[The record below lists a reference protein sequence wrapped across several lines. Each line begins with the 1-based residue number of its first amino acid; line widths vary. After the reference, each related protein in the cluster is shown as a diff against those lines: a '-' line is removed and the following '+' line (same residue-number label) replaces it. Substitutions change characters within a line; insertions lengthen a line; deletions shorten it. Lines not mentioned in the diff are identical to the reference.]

1 MASQD
6 ASEYVW
12 PPAVVGFDMPAP
24 SIDSAGRAEPLM
36 LAFLSARPDHYW
48 IEAFVAEVDA
58 FKAQHQ
64 LHDIRIDARQ
74 LVVTGPAANLR
85 SSTSDLRDFVH
96 RVSRLSLQRRMRER
110 LSPGSTLVEGE
121 NANTNRDVALIAR
134 MPGVAAILQAVSR
147 ETGMRFVTVAKVSDT
162 RWTACAVYDAIQF
175 GLRAG
180 QDLVLETTICN
191 DIRQHGQTV
200 TFNHASTHPVFAN
213 HPTPALYGFE
223 SYIAVPIYRAYG
235 QFFGTLCAVD
245 PQPRQ
250 LDPAT
255 IQKVEQFA
263 RAIGSEIDMQLRL
276 IDSELDQAVARND

>member
-12 PPAVVGFDMPAP
+12 PPTVAGFDLPAP
-24 SIDSAGRAEPLM
+24 CVDGEGKAEPLM

-48 IEAFVAEVDA
+48 IEAFVAEVDE

-64 LHDIRIDARQ
+64 LHDVRIDARQ
-74 LVVTGPAANLR
+74 LVVTGPAAQLR
-85 SSTSDLRDFVH
+85 AVTSDLRDFVH

-110 LSPGSTLVEGE
+110 LAPGSTLAKGE
-121 NANTNRDVALIAR
+121 NATTSRDVALIAR
-134 MPGVAAILQAVSR
+134 MPGVASILQAVSR

-200 TFNHASTHPVFAN
+200 TFNHASTHPIFSN

-255 IQKVEQFA
+255 IQAVEKFA
-263 RAIGSEIDMQLRL
+263 RAIGAEIDTQLL
-276 IDSELDQAVARND
+276 LAESQVVQAVVRNE